1 MNVSSVLARGQ
12 RAAEARMIDS
22 CVIERAAGKT
32 TDDYGNEVTTYEPV
46 YEGKCRVMSWA
57 VATTSP
63 DVGQQRMDLLRFFLH
78 VPVSARGIRVND
90 RVRMLTSRDPEL
102 TEPDRTFRI
111 ENLAHKT
118 DQTARRLPVEEIVS

>member
-1 MNVSSVLARGQ
+1 MNVGNALARGQ
-12 RAAEARMIDS
+12 RAAEARMIDA
-22 CVIERAAGKT
+22 CVIERATGT
-32 TDDYGNEVTTYEPV
+32 SVDEYGNEVTTYETV

-63 DVGQQRMDLLRFFLH
+63 DVGQQRMDLLRFYVH
-78 VPVSARGIRVND
+78 VPVSATGVRVND
-90 RVRMLTSRDPEL
+90 RVHVTSSRDPEL
-102 TEPDRTFRI
+102 TEIDRFFRV